1 MLDFREARVVFT
13 PNARVQ
19 VKQVAVDFG
28 RVVNRGSVALQEF
41 NMGYADDLDRDMARM
56 VVNLDG
62 VDTEGSEVRFR
73 VSTLFRDASNND
85 PFNAEVRVLVLAEL
99 ADVT

>member
-1 MLDFREARVVFT
+1 
-13 PNARVQ
+13 
-19 VKQVAVDFG
+19 
-28 RVVNRGSVALQEF
+28 
-41 NMGYADDLDRDMARM
+41 MARM